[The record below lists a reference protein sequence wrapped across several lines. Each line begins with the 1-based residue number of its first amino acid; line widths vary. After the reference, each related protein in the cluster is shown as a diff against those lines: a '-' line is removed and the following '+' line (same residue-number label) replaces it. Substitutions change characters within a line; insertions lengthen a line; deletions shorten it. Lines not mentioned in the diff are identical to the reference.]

1 MTDFSLAIVIGRWQ
15 LPHLAHHDLIQK
27 AFDTAERVM
36 IVIGSSFRSRNPKNP
51 FCAHERQAMLE
62 CMLNDEQRQRVD
74 FLYVRDYFHDERWAN
89 AIREG
94 VKAHHHDKNTAL
106 VGFKKDQS
114 SYYLEHFPEWTYVN
128 AGSRIDTGAT
138 AMRNVYF
145 GESSVDAALTV
156 MTPYVHPAVL
166 DYLRAWSALPDYQ
179 ARRDEHRAVLRY
191 KEKYPGPYYLT
202 ADSILEVNG
211 HILLVR
217 RGGDIGHGQ
226 LALPGGFLDG
236 RETFCQAAVRELTE
250 ETRFRTLA
258 TTMATALKGKALF
271 DHPDRSPRGRLITH
285 AFHFRL
291 ETDELPQVQGDD
303 DAQEAM
309 WWPIERLSE
318 VEGELFEDHAVILD
332 HFTGF
337 MGR

>member
-1 MTDFSLAIVIGRWQ
+1 MADFPFAVVIGRWQ

-27 AFDTAERVM
+27 AFETAERVV
-36 IVIGSSFRSRNPKNP
+36 IVIGSAFRSRNPRNP
-51 FCAHERQAMLE
+51 FCADERQAMLE
-62 CMLNDEQRQRVD
+62 RMLTDEQRQRLD
-74 FLYVRDYFHDERWAN
+74 FLYVRDYFDDQRWAS
-89 AIREG
+89 AIRQG
-94 VKAHHHDKNTAL
+94 VKALHRGKNAAL

-128 AGSRIDTGAT
+128 AGSSMDIGAT
-138 AMRNVYF
+138 AMRRVFF
-145 GESSVDAALTV
+145 GESSVDAALKV

-202 ADSILEVNG
+202 ADSVLEANG

-236 RETFCQAAVRELTE
+236 RETFYQAAVRELTE

-258 TTMATALKGKALF
+258 STMASALKGQALF
-271 DHPDRSPRGRLITH
+271 DHPDRSPRGRLITQ

-303 DAQEAM
+303 DAKEAL
-309 WWPIERLSE
+309 WWPISRLGE
-318 VEGELFEDHAVILD
+318 IEAELFEDHAVILD
-332 HFTGF
+332 HFMRF
-337 MGR
+337 MD